1 MAVSIKIFLL
11 FAIITSLLLKNIN
24 CDEIQW
30 NSSAVAFGIPELYR
44 QQAKNHHEVKT
55 LLERQIEIQ
64 TRTQN
69 RDCSELAFKG
79 DYPTG
84 PYTITPRKGLKYD
97 VNVYCDMDTNG
108 GGWTVFQ
115 RRFDGTTTF
124 YRGWSEYE
132 SGFGNSD
139 SEFWAG
145 LKVGRITFP
154 TIEGDIY
161 YPKIE
166 A

>member
-30 NSSAVAFGIPELYR
+30 SSSAVAFGTPELYR
-44 QQAKNHHEVKT
+44 QQAENHHEVKT

-64 TRTQN
+64 TQMLNAFGQQN

-79 DYPTG
+79 DYPTSS
-84 PYTITPRKGLKYD
+84 YTITPWEGLKYD

-115 RRFDGTTTF
+115 CRFDGMTNF
-124 YRGWSEYE
+124 YRGWSEYMRVVLAIWIA
-132 SGFGNSD
+132 SFGLD
-139 SEFWAG
+139 
-145 LKVGRITFP
+145 
-154 TIEGDIY
+154 
-161 YPKIE
+161 
-166 A
+166 